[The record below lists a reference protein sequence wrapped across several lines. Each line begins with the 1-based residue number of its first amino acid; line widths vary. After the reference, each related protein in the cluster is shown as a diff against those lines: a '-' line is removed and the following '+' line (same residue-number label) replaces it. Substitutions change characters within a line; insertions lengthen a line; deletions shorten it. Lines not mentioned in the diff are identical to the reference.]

1 MGGPVRTC
9 VGCRAK
15 RPQPE
20 LIRIVRLAPEGIV
33 EVGSRGPGRGAY
45 LCPRESCVHHAVRS
59 GALRRA
65 LRHEGPLEESVLEG
79 LVRETREKEK

>member
-1 MGGPVRTC
+1 MGEPIRTC

-20 LIRIVRLAPEGIV
+20 LIRVVRRAPEGIV

-45 LCPRESCVHHAVRS
+45 LCPKESCVHDAVRS
-59 GALRRA
+59 GTLRRA
-65 LRHEGPLEESVLEG
+65 LRHEAPLEESFLGE
-79 LVRETREKEK
+79 LLRRTREKEK